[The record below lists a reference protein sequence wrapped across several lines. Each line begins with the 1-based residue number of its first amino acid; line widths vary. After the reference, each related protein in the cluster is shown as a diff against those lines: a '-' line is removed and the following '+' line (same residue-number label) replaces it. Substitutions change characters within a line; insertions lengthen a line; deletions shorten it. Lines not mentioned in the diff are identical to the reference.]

1 MYERLTINTGVAAV
15 AQYHSIFDIQ
25 SSTDGVTFASPDKN
39 NYFSDVYMPDTLRTW
54 LMDIRLL
61 RHIPIA
67 YFVPDAALLPPES
80 IRFFNIDPTWMDRVV
95 DGVFAAANTGTVDS
109 VFSASMLAMT
119 RAAIDADLFTAADD
133 LIPGNGWNPSD
144 GMTGM
149 LIRSELV
156 RRWPD
161 MIIRAFKKELDDDGA
176 KPTDPKPNVPVLRAE
191 TISKDI
197 YIAIFAGTPALVH
210 VREPNVGVR
219 FGVEDNPTPPPVWAV
234 DRRASNGSPVAGS
247 QLVFPRNLPNRTLDI
262 AKLAT
267 ALGNSPRMVA
277 LHLEQLPYVQEFKS
291 SVAEP
296 AGSVPFSNFVNA
308 DGSLKTF
315 NLRKGRVLNLAAL
328 QDRMIQLNTLY
339 PQEKP

>member
-119 RAAIDADLFTAADD
+119 RDAIDADLFTAADD

-161 MIIRAFKKELDDDGA
+161 MIIRAFKKELDDDVPSRRIPSRTSPSSA
-176 KPTDPKPNVPVLRAE
+176 PRPSPRTFTSPSSPERRPWSMCVSPTSAYASASKTTPRPRRSGPSTDVP
-191 TISKDI
+191 
-197 YIAIFAGTPALVH
+197 
-210 VREPNVGVR
+210 
-219 FGVEDNPTPPPVWAV
+219 
-234 DRRASNGSPVAGS
+234 
-247 QLVFPRNLPNRTLDI
+247 
-262 AKLAT
+262 AT
-267 ALGNSPRMVA
+267 AVRWPVR
-277 LHLEQLPYVQEFKS
+277 
-291 SVAEP
+291 
-296 AGSVPFSNFVNA
+296 
-308 DGSLKTF
+308 SLCSRATF
-315 NLRKGRVLNLAAL
+315 PTA
-328 QDRMIQLNTLY
+328 
-339 PQEKP
+339 P

>member
-1 MYERLTINTGVAAV
+1 M
-15 AQYHSIFDIQ
+15 
-25 SSTDGVTFASPDKN
+25 
-39 NYFSDVYMPDTLRTW
+39 
-54 LMDIRLL
+54 
-61 RHIPIA
+61 
-67 YFVPDAALLPPES
+67 
-80 IRFFNIDPTWMDRVV
+80 
-95 DGVFAAANTGTVDS
+95 
-109 VFSASMLAMT
+109 
-119 RAAIDADLFTAADD
+119 
-133 LIPGNGWNPSD
+133 
-144 GMTGM
+144 
-149 LIRSELV
+149 
-156 RRWPD
+156 
-161 MIIRAFKKELDDDGA
+161 
-176 KPTDPKPNVPVLRAE
+176 
-191 TISKDI
+191 
-197 YIAIFAGTPALVH
+197 
-210 VREPNVGVR
+210 
-219 FGVEDNPTPPPVWAV
+219 
-234 DRRASNGSPVAGS
+234 AGS